1 MRGYQAPSLRNT
13 PSELQTFFTTLSR
26 ARQNK
31 LAMAASTTLVK
42 ANQWARGEAV
52 AAPIAQA
59 LNAAVKAHQATVKP
73 S

>member
-1 MRGYQAPSLRNT
+1 MRGYQAPSLRNN
-13 PSELQTFFTTLSR
+13 PSELQIFFTTLSR

-31 LAMAASTTLVK
+31 LAESASTTLLK
-42 ANQWARGEAV
+42 AHQWARGEGV

-59 LNAAVKAHQATVKP
+59 LDASVKAHKATSKA